1 MLDEKPCILP
11 EKEELVELLRDINN
25 IVWYMRCQS
34 VEGSPAAK
42 RYLKQQIVKFKKE
55 RELKEKDIKENREL

>member
-1 MLDEKPCILP
+1 MLDEKPCKLP

-25 IVWYMRCQS
+25 VVWYMRCQS

-42 RYLKQQIVKFKKE
+42 RYLKQQIKKFRSKQ
-55 RELKEKDIKENREL
+55 KEKYGGL